1 VKRAFMLALWTALV
15 GGCASDGPPRLPGS
29 GGTAA
34 AGEVRS
40 EPLSLAGNRSP
51 YRVLGKTYYVLSD
64 ARGFEQT
71 GIASWY
77 GRKFHGRTTANG
89 ERYDMYRYTA
99 AHRSLPLPTW
109 VRVTNLANGRS
120 LDVRVND
127 RGPFH
132 EDRIID
138 LSYAAARALGF
149 ADKGTTRVHLETI
162 AAPMQREMSA
172 RKSRRPRP
180 DGYWLQAGAFLDAAS
195 ADALSTRLRDVLDD
209 EAPVTVVHE
218 ANLHR
223 VRVGPFAAAETAE
236 RFQFLLMA
244 ADFGVPLMVED
255 VR

>member
-1 VKRAFMLALWTALV
+1 MFRLLLWVPLMA
-15 GGCASDGPPRLPGS
+15 GCASDGPPRLPGADEPIAPS
-29 GGTAA
+29 
-34 AGEVRS
+34 EVRS
-40 EPLSLAGNRSP
+40 EPLSPAGNRSP
-51 YRVLGKTYYVLSD
+51 YRVLGKTYHVLAD

-89 ERYDMYRYTA
+89 ERYDMYRFTA
-99 AHRSLPLPTW
+99 AHRALPLPTW
-109 VRVTNLANGRS
+109 VRVTNLANGRA

-132 EDRIID
+132 DDRIID

-149 ADKGTTRVHLETI
+149 ADGGTTRVHIEVI
-162 AAPMQREMSA
+162 AAPTPPPAATVQSA
-172 RKSRRPRP
+172 PPRTE
-180 DGYWLQAGAFLDAAS
+180 GYWLQAGAFLDAAS
-195 ADALSTRLRDVLDD
+195 ADALSSRLRAVLDH

-218 ANLHR
+218 ASLHR
-223 VRVGPFAAAETAE
+223 VRVGPFDAAETAE

-255 VR
+255 VP

>member
-1 VKRAFMLALWTALV
+1 MIRAFVLALCTALV
-15 GGCASDGPPRLPGS
+15 VGCASDGPPRLPGS
-29 GGTAA
+29 GGTAGA
-34 AGEVRS
+34 DGVRS

-51 YRVLGKTYYVLSD
+51 YRVLGKTYYVLTD

-89 ERYDMYRYTA
+89 ERYDMYRYSA

-132 EDRIID
+132 DDRIID

-149 ADKGTTRVHLETI
+149 ADRGTTRVHIATI
-162 AAPMQREMSA
+162 AAPTPRGTRAVQSPQ
-172 RKSRRPRP
+172 SRPQ
-180 DGYWLQAGAFLDAAS
+180 GYWLQAGAFLDPAS
-195 ADALSTRLRDVLDD
+195 ADALGHRLRAVLDH

-223 VRVGPFAAAETAE
+223 VRVGPFAAVETAE

-255 VR
+255 VP